1 MEDAKIKI
9 VLKPIEIPRMI
20 DVNLKE
26 LANKVNQIIFVLNE
40 MGITIMKEDVLANAV
55 WKKILEE
62 NK

>member
-9 VLKPIEIPRMI
+9 ALKPIEIPRMI
-20 DVNLKE
+20 DLNLKE

-55 WKKILEE
+55 WKKILED

>member
-1 MEDAKIKI
+1 
-9 VLKPIEIPRMI
+9 MI

-55 WKKILEE
+55 WKKILED

>member
-1 MEDAKIKI
+1 MEDTKIKI
-9 VLKPIEIPRMI
+9 SIKPIEIPPMI